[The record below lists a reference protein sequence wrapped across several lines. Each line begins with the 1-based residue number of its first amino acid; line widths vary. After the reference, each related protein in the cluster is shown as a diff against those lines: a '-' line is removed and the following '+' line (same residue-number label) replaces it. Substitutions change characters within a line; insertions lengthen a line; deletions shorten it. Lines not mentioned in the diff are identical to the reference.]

1 MVLENQ
7 KCLKNDV
14 LQGGEA
20 LVLENKKKFEKIDVL
35 QGGEAFRD
43 SAVQEAVWGVVK
55 DAWPGEEALTG
66 YELLLL
72 LL

>member
-1 MVLENQ
+1 MMFFRVERLWF
-7 KCLKNDV
+7 LKI
-14 LQGGEA
+14 
-20 LVLENKKKFEKIDVL
+20 KKSLKKIDVL

-72 LL
+72 L